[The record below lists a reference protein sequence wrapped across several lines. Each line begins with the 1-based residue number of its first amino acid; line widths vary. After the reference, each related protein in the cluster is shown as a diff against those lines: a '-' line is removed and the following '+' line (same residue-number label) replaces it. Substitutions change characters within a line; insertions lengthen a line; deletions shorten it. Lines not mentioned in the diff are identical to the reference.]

1 MGTCRHTQVP
11 RCVRLTPRHTP
22 SRTPAH
28 TRGGAGEGAR
38 AGSLET
44 WIPALCAG
52 RPLPRPPWPRGWDQW
67 PFNYKVLPLR
77 APQAILPPCCRCL
90 GRVGL
95 LSFSGR
101 HGAPASYVNG
111 VPVSRPTPQSA
122 GSSRDSSR
130 TEDYRGSRVCV
141 GADVFPTRPPSSP
154 HRGWR
159 LRHLLFDILSLLPR

>member
-11 RCVRLTPRHTP
+11 RCVRLTPPHTP
-22 SRTPAH
+22 SRMPAH

-95 LSFSGR
+95 LSFSG
-101 HGAPASYVNG
+101 PARG
-111 VPVSRPTPQSA
+111 PCQLCEW
-122 GSSRDSSR
+122 SSRFEAYPAER
-130 TEDYRGSRVCV
+130 WQVT
-141 GADVFPTRPPSSP
+141 
-154 HRGWR
+154 
-159 LRHLLFDILSLLPR
+159 